1 MLKNRAPYDAEVDA
15 EVAKEYQRIQEEKRK
30 ARPDHGL
37 ELESVRTRVSDLEGS
52 VTRLGVSV
60 EASHKRLEDMM
71 RIILQNQGQKHGNA
85 GEDTTEP
92 SSSAKM
98 LETSALT
105 STTLEATT
113 LVQQV
118 VPTPAVTAVVV
129 ADTWLPSEI
138 RVSSDVAVDAAVD
151 ANTNN
156 LVGHS
161 SPGTD
166 IAAVVEDIVQE
177 EAHITTNSHAIADP
191 AEPEPEETPVE
202 VMDDIG
208 EQAEIEGTVN
218 AHESETLLEQVTI
231 KK

>member
-1 MLKNRAPYDAEVDA
+1 M
-15 EVAKEYQRIQEEKRK
+15 
-30 ARPDHGL
+30 
-37 ELESVRTRVSDLEGS
+37 
-52 VTRLGVSV
+52 
-60 EASHKRLEDMM
+60 
-71 RIILQNQGQKHGNA
+71 
-85 GEDTTEP
+85 TT
-92 SSSAKM
+92 
-98 LETSALT
+98 
-105 STTLEATT
+105 
-113 LVQQV
+113 
-118 VPTPAVTAVVV
+118 VVV
-129 ADTWLPSEI
+129 ADTRLPSEI

-166 IAAVVEDIVQE
+166 IAAVVEDILQE

-208 EQAEIEGTVN
+208 EQPEIEGTVN

>member
-105 STTLEATT
+105 STTL
-113 LVQQV
+113 VQQQ
-118 VPTPAVTAVVV
+118 VPAPTMTTVVV
-129 ADTWLPSEI
+129 ADTRLPSEV

-156 LVGHS
+156 LAGHS

-166 IAAVVEDIVQE
+166 IAAVVEDILQE
-177 EAHITTNSHAIADP
+177 EAHITTDCHAIADP

-218 AHESETLLEQVTI
+218 AHESETLLEQVTV